1 MRRRFRVTRN
11 EDFQTIIRQNHSF
24 AGKNFVVYYSLTTCV
39 TNDRAGISVSKRLGN
54 AVVRNKVK
62 RQVRMM
68 ISEITDFKRGADLI
82 VIVRKNYM
90 HNDYRTNKKELNM
103 LCEKV
108 YNNLDALIGG
118 CKNEENLKQ

>member
-1 MRRRFRVTRN
+1 M
-11 EDFQTIIRQNHSF
+11 
-24 AGKNFVVYYSLTTCV
+24 VYYGPRMAV
-39 TNDRAGISVSKRLGN
+39 TNDRAGISVSKKLGN

-82 VIVRKNYM
+82 VIVRKNYLN
-90 HNDYRTNKKELNM
+90 NDYRTNKKELNM

-108 YNNLDALIGG
+108 YNNLDELIGG
-118 CKNEENLKQ
+118 

>member
-1 MRRRFRVTRN
+1 M
-11 EDFQTIIRQNHSF
+11 
-24 AGKNFVVYYSLTTCV
+24 VYYSPTTCV
-39 TNDRAGISVSKRLGN
+39 TNDRAGISVSKKLGN

-82 VIVRKNYM
+82 VIVRKNYLY
-90 HNDYRTNKKELNM
+90 NDYRTNKKELNM

-118 CKNEENLKQ
+118 YKNEEITKQ

>member
-1 MRRRFRVTRN
+1 MRRRYRVTRN
-11 EDFQTIIRQNHSF
+11 EDFQKIIRQGHSV
-24 AGKNFVVYYSLTTCV
+24 AGKDFVVYYGLPTAV
-39 TNDRAGISVSKRLGN
+39 TNDRAGISVSKKLGN

-82 VIVRKNYM
+82 VIVRKNYLN
-90 HNDYRTNKKELNM
+90 NDYRTNKNELNK

-118 CKNEENLKQ
+118 